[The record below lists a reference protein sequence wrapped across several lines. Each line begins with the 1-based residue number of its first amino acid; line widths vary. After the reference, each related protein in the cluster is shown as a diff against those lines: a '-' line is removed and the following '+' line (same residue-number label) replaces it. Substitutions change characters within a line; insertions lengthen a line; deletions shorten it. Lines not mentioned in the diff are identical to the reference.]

1 MYPHLQHWTEAGTV
15 AVAADQ
21 GQWQS
26 SRVDKAEVAAE
37 QQRQSSRADRAEVAA
52 EQQRQQSSRVE
63 RSH

>member
-1 MYPHLQHWTEAGTV
+1 MV

-26 SRVDKAEVAAE
+26 LRVDRAEVVAE
-37 QQRQSSRADRAEVAA
+37 QRQQRSWQADRAEVVA
-52 EQQRQQSSRVE
+52 EQQQQQRSSRVE